1 MANIKKSEK
10 TGKWE
15 VRLSLG
21 FNEEGKRVQRYFSA
35 ERKKTV
41 EYWVADQIRA

>member
-1 MANIKKSEK
+1 MANSKKNEK

-21 FNEEGKRVQRYFSA
+21 FNEEGKRVQRYFSD

-41 EYWVADQIRA
+41 EY